1 MPEAQGCMDVEGMEQ
16 VLKDVAEVGKRFTDA
31 QTEFEKT
38 QQAEIDAATA
48 FDAARLRRKQAADG
62 LKALWDEIQVKL
74 AITRGARSRKDT
86 AEPIMDGNWGGE
98 DSYTGFDGEWDG
110 GIQGAGY
117 FLFEGEDDEPRR
129 IPYLVRSGAQAR
141 ETEQEEKEEAAE
153 LKRLREEAREHE
165 RPAKIQKVVQADVAQ
180 KGSDVAVPRIAA
192 SAAVARANSPLKARR
207 QTARD

>member
-74 AITRGARSRKDT
+74 AITRGAVSDQVTWATGCSAAANESICDERSRKDT

-110 GIQGAGY
+110 GIEGAGY

-141 ETEQEEKEEAAE
+141 EIEQDEKDEAAE
-153 LKRLREEAREHE
+153 LKRLREEGES
-165 RPAKIQKVVQADVAQ
+165 P
-180 KGSDVAVPRIAA
+180 VPMSVTCGCR
-192 SAAVARANSPLKARR
+192 S
-207 QTARD
+207 